1 MNISVSS
8 SPRGVAGIC
17 GHAGVGHVHSHSG
30 FVQDDSGGFAVTVHL
45 LKTALPVD
53 TRVKTAEADLATGFI
68 TVTTEDGGVGK
79 AYARRGV
86 TPFEAE
92 LLSRALGRE
101 ASRTQALAFAVFGRI
116 YGQGILET
124 PVALQAASALAV
136 IDTFEKKYP
145 GKVKSACENI
155 PGNIGRVLGSVLDI
169 GGVPVS
175 VLTVVNATEGGL
187 GPNEDMEGNV
197 LLGEKGRLMKALG
210 LAEIPTI
217 VVEGKAYVPGPSDP
231 LQQNTFWIRYNSHSD
246 NRITAESIAQ
256 AAKEIGFPHQILDT
270 AFPRGGNSL
279 EIGTRDLGKKIES
292 LGRNLQE
299 ARTSREKVRLL
310 GELSLLASQDAG
322 GVTFMSDALQDV
334 VGSAGMV
341 PGTSAVVSLLVT
353 PEYIR
358 RWKIPEL
365 TEEDVGN
372 VCTLLCKAACI
383 LAERAEEA
391 RKELLNK
398 KQFQEEQFAYLLEKS
413 THPKKGH

>member
-1 MNISVSS
+1 ME
-8 SPRGVAGIC
+8 G
-17 GHAGVGHVHSHSG
+17 
-30 FVQDDSGGFAVTVHL
+30 
-45 LKTALPVD
+45 
-53 TRVKTAEADLATGFI
+53 
-68 TVTTEDGGVGK
+68 GK
-79 AYARRGV
+79 ASARRGV

-136 IDTFEKKYP
+136 IDTFEKRYP

-169 GGVPVS
+169 GE
-175 VLTVVNATEGGL
+175 VLLVLAVIMHRRRIGA
-187 GPNEDMEGNV
+187 NEDMEGNV

-246 NRITAESIAQ
+246 NRITAESLAQ
-256 AAKEIGFPHQILDT
+256 AAKEIGFPHQVLDT

-279 EIGTRDLGKKIES
+279 ETGTRDLGKKIES

-383 LAERAEEA
+383 LAE
-391 RKELLNK
+391 
-398 KQFQEEQFAYLLEKS
+398 S
-413 THPKKGH
+413 GGS